1 MHVYYLCLV
10 SSDDVWQTFEHSRH
24 IHSGD
29 DDDDD
34 DEAFDDEGEEEDED
48 VWQTFEHGRHI
59 SPPSSFATKSV
70 DQFLSPEFSF
80 SSQFHQHM
88 DSEGCVSDA
97 GIIR

>member
-1 MHVYYLCLV
+1 MHVYCFCLV

-48 VWQTFEHGRHI
+48 V
-59 SPPSSFATKSV
+59 
-70 DQFLSPEFSF
+70 
-80 SSQFHQHM
+80 
-88 DSEGCVSDA
+88 
-97 GIIR
+97 